1 VPLKLQ
7 KYAPALFVFLWSTG
21 FVGAKYIVPYAD
33 PFTFLTIRYLIASAI
48 LIAIAAILK
57 QPLRL
62 SRDQVKASVAVGMLL
77 HVIYI
82 GGVFYAV
89 SLGVSAGISAV
100 IVSIQPVLVSILAV
114 PLLGERIRSVQVVG
128 LILGVAGIALLL
140 LPKVFQG
147 DYSSSISEVGII
159 ICIIALLGTSA
170 GYLVQKKLGGEIP
183 FLTGT
188 GLQYAVS
195 AAAFALLSAFTED
208 QRVEWSPAF
217 FFGLAW
223 IVLML
228 SIASIV
234 LLYGMLRAG
243 SASKV
248 SSLYYLVPP
257 VAAIQ
262 AYFLFDEVIPPVG
275 IVGMALAG
283 LGVVLVMRQSTEVG
297 PKKIYV

>member
-1 VPLKLQ
+1 MPQQLER
-7 KYAPALFVFLWSTG
+7 YAPALFVFLWSTG
-21 FVGAKYIVPYAD
+21 FVGAKYIVPYAE
-33 PFTFLTIRYLIASAI
+33 PFTFLMIRYFLAALI
-48 LIAIAAILK
+48 LFVIAYAVK
-57 QPLRL
+57 QPLKL
-62 SRDQVKASVAVGMLL
+62 NKEQFKASFAVGMLL

-100 IVSIQPVLVSILAV
+100 IVSIQPVLVSLLAV
-114 PLLGERIRSVQVVG
+114 PLLGERLRWVQVVG
-128 LILGVAGIALLL
+128 LFLGVAGIALLL

-147 DYSSSISEVGII
+147 DYTATTSIAGIV
-159 ICIIALLGTSA
+159 ICVIALLGTSG

-188 GLQYAVS
+188 GAQYAIS
-195 AAAFALLSAFTED
+195 AIAFAILSFSTEE
-208 QRVEWSPAF
+208 QIIKWVPEF
-217 FFGLAW
+217 FFGLIW

-234 LLYGMLRAG
+234 LLYGMLRTG

-257 VAAIQ
+257 TAAVM
-262 AYFLFDEVIPPVG
+262 AYFLFDEVIG
-275 IVGMALAG
+275 IVGWIGMAFAG
-283 LGVVLVMRQSTEVG
+283 LGVVLVMRQAVEKT
-297 PKKIYV
+297 PA

>member
-1 VPLKLQ
+1 MPQKLER
-7 KYAPALFVFLWSTG
+7 YAPVLFVFLWSTG
-21 FVGAKYIVPYAD
+21 FVGAKYIVPYAE
-33 PFTFLTIRYLIASAI
+33 PFTFLTIRYFLAALI
-48 LIAIAAILK
+48 LFAIAYAFK
-57 QPLRL
+57 QPLKL
-62 SRDQVKASVAVGMLL
+62 NKEQFKASFAVGILL

-100 IVSIQPVLVSILAV
+100 IVSIQPVLVSLLAV
-114 PLLGERIRSVQVVG
+114 PLLGERLRWVQVVG
-128 LILGVAGIALLL
+128 LFLGVAGIALLL

-147 DYSSSISEVGII
+147 DYTASTSIAGII
-159 ICIIALLGTSA
+159 ICVIALLGTSG

-183 FLTGT
+183 FLSGT
-188 GLQYAVS
+188 GAQYAIS
-195 AAAFALLSAFTED
+195 AIAFAILSVATED
-208 QRVEWSPAF
+208 QIIQWVPEF

-223 IVLML
+223 IVFML

-234 LLYGMLRAG
+234 LLYGMLRTG

-262 AYFLFDEVIPPVG
+262 AYFLFDEVIGFVG
-275 IVGMALAG
+275 IIGMAFAG
-283 LGVVLVMRQSTEVG
+283 LGVVLVMRQSTKV
-297 PKKIYV
+297 

>member
-1 VPLKLQ
+1 MPQKLER
-7 KYAPALFVFLWSTG
+7 YAPVLFVFLWSTG
-21 FVGAKYIVPYAD
+21 FVGAKYIVPYAE
-33 PFTFLTIRYLIASAI
+33 PFTFLTIRYFLAALI
-48 LIAIAAILK
+48 LFAIAYAFK
-57 QPLRL
+57 QPLKL
-62 SRDQVKASVAVGMLL
+62 NKEQFKASFAVGILL

-100 IVSIQPVLVSILAV
+100 IVSIQPVLVSLLAV
-114 PLLGERIRSVQVVG
+114 PLLGERLRWVQVVG
-128 LILGVAGIALLL
+128 LFLGVAGIALLL

-147 DYSSSISEVGII
+147 DYTASTSIVGIV
-159 ICIIALLGTSA
+159 ICVIALLGTSG

-183 FLTGT
+183 FLSGT
-188 GLQYAVS
+188 GAQYAIS
-195 AAAFALLSAFTED
+195 AIAFAILSVATED
-208 QRVEWSPAF
+208 QIIQWVPEF

-223 IVLML
+223 IVFML

-234 LLYGMLRAG
+234 LLYGMLRTG

-262 AYFLFDEVIPPVG
+262 AYFLFDEVIGLVG
-275 IVGMALAG
+275 IIGMAFAG
-283 LGVVLVMRQSTEVG
+283 LGVVLVMRQAVEKT
-297 PKKIYV
+297 PA

>member
-1 VPLKLQ
+1 VPQKLER
-7 KYAPALFVFLWSTG
+7 YAPALFVFLWSTG
-21 FVGAKYIVPYAD
+21 FVGAKYIVPYAE
-33 PFTFLTIRYLIASAI
+33 PFTFLTIRYFLAALI
-48 LIAIAAILK
+48 LFAIAYAFK
-57 QPLRL
+57 QPLKL
-62 SRDQVKASVAVGMLL
+62 NKEQLKASFAVGILL

-100 IVSIQPVLVSILAV
+100 IVSIQPVLVSLLAV
-114 PLLGERIRSVQVVG
+114 PLLGERLRWVQVVG
-128 LILGVAGIALLL
+128 LFLGVAGIALLL

-147 DYSSSISEVGII
+147 DYTASTSIAGII
-159 ICIIALLGTSA
+159 ICVIALLGTSG

-183 FLTGT
+183 FLSGT
-188 GLQYAVS
+188 GAQYAIS
-195 AAAFALLSAFTED
+195 AIAFAILSVATED
-208 QRVEWSPAF
+208 QIIQWVPEF

-223 IVLML
+223 IVFML

-234 LLYGMLRAG
+234 LLYGMLRTG

-262 AYFLFDEVIPPVG
+262 AYFLFDEVIGFVG
-275 IVGMALAG
+275 IIGMAFAG
-283 LGVVLVMRQSTEVG
+283 LGVVLVMRQSTKVQ
-297 PKKIYV
+297 

>member
-1 VPLKLQ
+1 MPQKLER
-7 KYAPALFVFLWSTG
+7 YAPALFVFLWSTG
-21 FVGAKYIVPYAD
+21 FVGAKYIVPYAE
-33 PFTFLTIRYLIASAI
+33 PFTFLTIRYFLAALI
-48 LIAIAAILK
+48 LFAIAYAFK
-57 QPLRL
+57 QPLKL
-62 SRDQVKASVAVGMLL
+62 SKEQFKASFAVGILL

-100 IVSIQPVLVSILAV
+100 IVSIQPVLVSLLAV
-114 PLLGERIRSVQVVG
+114 PLLGERLRWVQVVG
-128 LILGVAGIALLL
+128 LFLGVAGIALLL

-147 DYSSSISEVGII
+147 DYTASTSIVGII
-159 ICIIALLGTSA
+159 ICVIALLGTSG

-183 FLTGT
+183 FLSGT
-188 GLQYAVS
+188 GAQYAIS
-195 AAAFALLSAFTED
+195 ALAFAILSVATED
-208 QRVEWSPAF
+208 QIIQWVPEF

-223 IVLML
+223 IVFML

-234 LLYGMLRAG
+234 LLYGMLRTG

-262 AYFLFDEVIPPVG
+262 AYFLFDEVIGLVG
-275 IVGMALAG
+275 IIGMAFAG
-283 LGVVLVMRQSTEVG
+283 LGVVLVMRQSTKV
-297 PKKIYV
+297 

>member
-1 VPLKLQ
+1 MPQKLER
-7 KYAPALFVFLWSTG
+7 YAPALFVFLWSTG
-21 FVGAKYIVPYAD
+21 FVGAKYIVPYAE
-33 PFTFLTIRYLIASAI
+33 PFTFLTIRYFLAALI
-48 LIAIAAILK
+48 LFAIAYAFK
-57 QPLRL
+57 QPLKL
-62 SRDQVKASVAVGMLL
+62 SKEQFKASFAVGILL

-100 IVSIQPVLVSILAV
+100 IVSIQPVLVSLLAV
-114 PLLGERIRSVQVVG
+114 PLLGERLRWVQVVG
-128 LILGVAGIALLL
+128 LFLGVAGIALLL

-147 DYSSSISEVGII
+147 DYTASTSIAGII
-159 ICIIALLGTSA
+159 ICVIALLGTSG

-183 FLTGT
+183 FLSGT
-188 GLQYAVS
+188 GAQYAIS
-195 AAAFALLSAFTED
+195 AIAFAILSVATED
-208 QRVEWSPAF
+208 QIIQWVPEF

-223 IVLML
+223 IVFML

-234 LLYGMLRAG
+234 LLYGMLRTG

-262 AYFLFDEVIPPVG
+262 AYFLFDEVIGLVG
-275 IVGMALAG
+275 IIGMAFAG
-283 LGVVLVMRQSTEVG
+283 LGVVLVMRQSTKV
-297 PKKIYV
+297 

>member
-1 VPLKLQ
+1 MPQKLER
-7 KYAPALFVFLWSTG
+7 YAPALFVFLWSTG
-21 FVGAKYIVPYAD
+21 FVGAKYIVPYAE
-33 PFTFLTIRYLIASAI
+33 PFTFLTIRYFLAALI
-48 LIAIAAILK
+48 LFAIAYAFK
-57 QPLRL
+57 QPLKL
-62 SRDQVKASVAVGMLL
+62 SKEQFKASFAVGILL

-100 IVSIQPVLVSILAV
+100 IVSIQPVLVSLLAV
-114 PLLGERIRSVQVVG
+114 PLLGERLRWVQVVG
-128 LILGVAGIALLL
+128 LFLGVAGIALLL

-147 DYSSSISEVGII
+147 DYTASTSTAGII
-159 ICIIALLGTSA
+159 ICVIALLGTSG

-183 FLTGT
+183 FLSGT
-188 GLQYAVS
+188 GAQYAIS
-195 AAAFALLSAFTED
+195 AIAFAILSLSTEN
-208 QRVEWSPAF
+208 QIIQWVPQF

-223 IVLML
+223 IVFML

-234 LLYGMLRAG
+234 LLYGMLRTG

-262 AYFLFDEVIPPVG
+262 AYFLFDEVIGLVG
-275 IVGMALAG
+275 IIGMAFAG
-283 LGVVLVMRQSTEVG
+283 LGVVLVMRQSTKVQ
-297 PKKIYV
+297 

>member
-1 VPLKLQ
+1 MPQKLER
-7 KYAPALFVFLWSTG
+7 YAPALFVFLWSTG
-21 FVGAKYIVPYAD
+21 FVGAKYIVPYAE
-33 PFTFLTIRYLIASAI
+33 PFTFLTIRYFLAALI
-48 LIAIAAILK
+48 LFAIAYAFK
-57 QPLRL
+57 QPLKL
-62 SRDQVKASVAVGMLL
+62 SKEQFKASFAVGILL

-100 IVSIQPVLVSILAV
+100 IVSIQPVLVSLLAV
-114 PLLGERIRSVQVVG
+114 PLLGERLRWVQVVG
-128 LILGVAGIALLL
+128 LFLGVAGIALLL

-147 DYSSSISEVGII
+147 DYTASTSIVGII
-159 ICIIALLGTSA
+159 ICVIALLGTSG

-183 FLTGT
+183 FLSGT
-188 GLQYAVS
+188 GAQYAIS
-195 AAAFALLSAFTED
+195 AIAFAILSVATED
-208 QRVEWSPAF
+208 QIIQWVPEF

-223 IVLML
+223 IVFML

-234 LLYGMLRAG
+234 LLYGMLRTG

-262 AYFLFDEVIPPVG
+262 AYFLFDEVIGLVG
-275 IVGMALAG
+275 IIGMAFAG
-283 LGVVLVMRQSTEVG
+283 LGVVLVMRQSTKV
-297 PKKIYV
+297 

>member
-1 VPLKLQ
+1 MPQKLER
-7 KYAPALFVFLWSTG
+7 YAPVLFVFLWSTG
-21 FVGAKYIVPYAD
+21 FVGAKYIVPYAE
-33 PFTFLTIRYLIASAI
+33 PFTFLTIRYFLAALI
-48 LIAIAAILK
+48 LFAIAYAFK
-57 QPLRL
+57 QPLKL
-62 SRDQVKASVAVGMLL
+62 NKEQFKASFAVGILL

-100 IVSIQPVLVSILAV
+100 IVSIQPVLVSLLAV
-114 PLLGERIRSVQVVG
+114 PLLGERLRWVQVVG
-128 LILGVAGIALLL
+128 LFLGVAGIALLL

-147 DYSSSISEVGII
+147 DYTASTSIAGII
-159 ICIIALLGTSA
+159 ICVIALLGTSG

-183 FLTGT
+183 FLSGT
-188 GLQYAVS
+188 GAQYAIS
-195 AAAFALLSAFTED
+195 AIAFAILSVATED
-208 QRVEWSPAF
+208 QIIQWVPEF

-223 IVLML
+223 IVFML

-234 LLYGMLRAG
+234 LLYGMLRTG

-262 AYFLFDEVIPPVG
+262 AYFLFDEVIGLVG
-275 IVGMALAG
+275 IIGMAFAG
-283 LGVVLVMRQSTEVG
+283 LGVVLVMRQSTKV
-297 PKKIYV
+297 

>member
-1 VPLKLQ
+1 MPKQLERF
-7 KYAPALFVFLWSTG
+7 APALFVFLWSTG
-21 FVGAKYIVPYAD
+21 FVGAKYIVPYAE
-33 PFTFLTIRYLIASAI
+33 PFTFLTIRYVIAAAI
-48 LIAIAAILK
+48 LIAIAALLK
-57 QPLRL
+57 QPLKL
-62 SRDQVKASVAVGMLL
+62 TRDQVIASVAVGLLL

-114 PLLGERIRSVQVVG
+114 PLLGERIRSVQVIG
-128 LILGVAGIALLL
+128 LVLGVAGIALLL

-147 DYSSSISEVGII
+147 DYSSAISEVGIV
-159 ICIIALLGTSA
+159 ICVIALLGTSA
-170 GYLVQKKLGGEIP
+170 GYLVQKKLGSDIP

-188 GLQYAVS
+188 GMQYVVS
-195 AAAFALLSAFTED
+195 AVVFALLSAVTED
-208 QRVEWSPAF
+208 QRVEWSPEF
-217 FFGLAW
+217 LFGLAW

-228 SIASIV
+228 SIGSIV
-234 LLYGMLRAG
+234 LLYEMLRAG

-262 AYFLFDEVIPPVG
+262 AYFLFDEVIPPIG
-275 IVGMALAG
+275 ILGMALAG
-283 LGVVLVMRQSTEVG
+283 LGVVLVMRQAVEKT
-297 PKKIYV
+297 PA

>member
-1 VPLKLQ
+1 VPKQLERF
-7 KYAPALFVFLWSTG
+7 APALFVFLWSTG
-21 FVGAKYIVPYAD
+21 FVGAKYIVPYAE
-33 PFTFLTIRYLIASAI
+33 PFTFLTIRYVIAAAI

-57 QPLRL
+57 QPLKL
-62 SRDQVKASVAVGMLL
+62 TRDQVIASVAVGLLL

-128 LILGVAGIALLL
+128 LVLGVAGIALLL
-140 LPKVFQG
+140 LPKVFQS
-147 DYSSSISEVGII
+147 DYSSAISEVGIV
-159 ICIIALLGTSA
+159 ICVIALLGTSA
-170 GYLVQKKLGGEIP
+170 GYLVQKKLGSDIP

-188 GLQYAVS
+188 GMQYVVS
-195 AAAFALLSAFTED
+195 AVVFALLSALTED
-208 QRVEWSPAF
+208 QRVEWSPEF
-217 FFGLAW
+217 LFGLAW

-228 SIASIV
+228 SIGSIV
-234 LLYGMLRAG
+234 LLYEMLRAG

-262 AYFLFDEVIPPVG
+262 AYFLFDEVIPPIG
-275 IVGMALAG
+275 ILGMALAG
-283 LGVVLVMRQSTEVG
+283 LGVVLVMRQVVEKT
-297 PKKIYV
+297 PA

>member
-1 VPLKLQ
+1 MPKQLEKF
-7 KYAPALFVFLWSTG
+7 APALFVFLWSTG
-21 FVGAKYIVPYAD
+21 FIGAKYIVPYAQ
-33 PFTFLTIRYLIASAI
+33 PFTFLTIRYVIACVI
-48 LIAIAAILK
+48 LLAIAAIIK

-62 SRDQVKASVAVGMLL
+62 SRDHLKASIGVGLLL

-100 IVSIQPVLVSILAV
+100 IVIIQPVLVSVLAV
-114 PLLGERIRSVQVVG
+114 PLLGERLRWAQIIG
-128 LILGVAGIALLL
+128 LILGVVGIALLL

-147 DYSSSISEVGII
+147 DYSVTTSGIGI
-159 ICIIALLGTSA
+159 FICVVALLGTSA
-170 GYLVQKKLGGEIP
+170 GYLMQKKLGTDIP

-188 GLQYAVS
+188 GAQYAVS
-195 AAAFALLSAFTED
+195 AVVFLVLSLSTED
-208 QRVEWSPAF
+208 QIINWTPEF
-217 FFGLAW
+217 LFGLAW

-228 SIASIV
+228 SIGSIV
-234 LLYGMLRAG
+234 LLYGMLRTG

-262 AYFLFDEVIPPVG
+262 AFFLFQEIIPPVG
-275 IVGMALAG
+275 IIGMVLAG
-283 LGVVLVMRQSTEVG
+283 LGVVLVMRQSKTLEAAQSS
-297 PKKIYV
+297 

>member
-1 VPLKLQ
+1 MPQKLER
-7 KYAPALFVFLWSTG
+7 YAPALFVFLWSTG
-21 FVGAKYIVPYAD
+21 FVGAKYIVPYAE
-33 PFTFLTIRYLIASAI
+33 PFTFLTIRYFLAALI
-48 LIAIAAILK
+48 LFAIAYAFK
-57 QPLRL
+57 QPLKL
-62 SRDQVKASVAVGMLL
+62 NKEQFKASFAVGILL

-100 IVSIQPVLVSILAV
+100 IVSIQPVLVSLLAV
-114 PLLGERIRSVQVVG
+114 PLLGERLRWVQVVG
-128 LILGVAGIALLL
+128 LFLGVAGIALLL

-147 DYSSSISEVGII
+147 DYTASTSIAGII
-159 ICIIALLGTSA
+159 ICVIALLGTSG

-183 FLTGT
+183 FLSGT
-188 GLQYAVS
+188 GAQYAIS
-195 AAAFALLSAFTED
+195 AIAFAILSVATED
-208 QRVEWSPAF
+208 QIIQWVPEF

-223 IVLML
+223 IVFML

-234 LLYGMLRAG
+234 LLYGMLRTG

-262 AYFLFDEVIPPVG
+262 AYFLFDEVIGLVG
-275 IVGMALAG
+275 IIGMAFAG
-283 LGVVLVMRQSTEVG
+283 LGVVLVMRQSTKV
-297 PKKIYV
+297 

>member
-1 VPLKLQ
+1 VPKQLER
-7 KYAPALFVFLWSTG
+7 YAPALFVFLWSTG
-21 FVGAKYIVPYAD
+21 FVGAKYIVPYAE
-33 PFTFLTIRYLIASAI
+33 PFTFLTIRYFLAALI
-48 LIAIAAILK
+48 LFAIAYAFK
-57 QPLRL
+57 QPLKL
-62 SRDQVKASVAVGMLL
+62 NKDQFKASFAVGILL

-100 IVSIQPVLVSILAV
+100 IVSIQPVLVSLLAV
-114 PLLGERIRSVQVVG
+114 PLLGERLRWVQVVG
-128 LILGVAGIALLL
+128 LFLGVAGIALLL

-147 DYSSSISEVGII
+147 DYTASTSIVGIV
-159 ICIIALLGTSA
+159 ICVIALLGTSG

-183 FLTGT
+183 FLSGT
-188 GLQYAVS
+188 GAQYAIS
-195 AAAFALLSAFTED
+195 AIAFAILSVATED
-208 QRVEWSPAF
+208 QIIQWVPEF

-223 IVLML
+223 IVFML

-234 LLYGMLRAG
+234 LLYGMLRTG

-262 AYFLFDEVIPPVG
+262 AYFLFDEVIGLVG
-275 IVGMALAG
+275 IIGMAFAG
-283 LGVVLVMRQSTEVG
+283 LGVVLVMRQGVEKT
-297 PKKIYV
+297 PA

>member
-1 VPLKLQ
+1 MPQKLER
-7 KYAPALFVFLWSTG
+7 YAPALFVFLWSTG
-21 FVGAKYIVPYAD
+21 FIGAKYIVPYAE
-33 PFTFLTIRYLIASAI
+33 PFTFLTIRYCLAALI
-48 LIAIAAILK
+48 LFAIAFAYK
-57 QPLRL
+57 QPLKL
-62 SRDQVKASVAVGMLL
+62 NKEQFKASFAVGMLL

-100 IVSIQPVLVSILAV
+100 IVSIQPVLVSLLAV
-114 PLLGERIRSVQVVG
+114 PLLGERLRWVQVVG
-128 LILGVAGIALLL
+128 LFLGVAGIALLL

-147 DYSSSISEVGII
+147 DYTASTSIVGIV
-159 ICIIALLGTSA
+159 ICIIALLGTSG

-183 FLTGT
+183 FLSGT
-188 GLQYAVS
+188 GAQYGIS
-195 AAAFALLSAFTED
+195 AIAFAILSVATED
-208 QRVEWSPAF
+208 QIIQWVPEF

-234 LLYGMLRAG
+234 LLYGMLRTG

-262 AYFLFDEVIPPVG
+262 AYFLFDEVIGLVG
-275 IVGMALAG
+275 IIGMAFAG
-283 LGVVLVMRQSTEVG
+283 LGVVLVMRQSTKVQ
-297 PKKIYV
+297 

>member
-1 VPLKLQ
+1 VPKQLER
-7 KYAPALFVFLWSTG
+7 YAPVLFVFLWSTG
-21 FVGAKYIVPYAD
+21 FVGAKYIVPYAE
-33 PFTFLTIRYLIASAI
+33 PFTFLTIRYFLAALI
-48 LIAIAAILK
+48 LFAIAYAFK
-57 QPLRL
+57 QPLKL
-62 SRDQVKASVAVGMLL
+62 NKEQFKASFAVGILL

-100 IVSIQPVLVSILAV
+100 IVSIQPVLVSLLAV
-114 PLLGERIRSVQVVG
+114 PLLGERLRWVQVVG
-128 LILGVAGIALLL
+128 LFLGVAGIALLL

-147 DYSSSISEVGII
+147 DYTASASIVGIV
-159 ICIIALLGTSA
+159 ICVIALLGTSG

-183 FLTGT
+183 FLSGT
-188 GLQYAVS
+188 GAQYAIS
-195 AAAFALLSAFTED
+195 AIAFAILSVATED
-208 QRVEWSPAF
+208 QIIQWVPEF

-223 IVLML
+223 IVFML

-234 LLYGMLRAG
+234 LLYGMLRTG

-262 AYFLFDEVIPPVG
+262 AYFLFDEVIGLVG
-275 IVGMALAG
+275 IIGMAFAG
-283 LGVVLVMRQSTEVG
+283 LGVVLVMRQSTKV
-297 PKKIYV
+297 

>member
-1 VPLKLQ
+1 MPKQLER
-7 KYAPALFVFLWSTG
+7 YAPALFVFLWSTG
-21 FVGAKYIVPYAD
+21 FVGAKYIVPYAE
-33 PFTFLTIRYLIASAI
+33 PFTFLTIRYFLAALI
-48 LIAIAAILK
+48 LFAIAYAFK
-57 QPLRL
+57 QPLKL
-62 SRDQVKASVAVGMLL
+62 NKDQFKASFAVGILL

-100 IVSIQPVLVSILAV
+100 IVSIQPVLVSLLAV
-114 PLLGERIRSVQVVG
+114 PLLGERLRWVQVVG
-128 LILGVAGIALLL
+128 LFLGVAGIALLL

-147 DYSSSISEVGII
+147 DYTASTSIVGIV
-159 ICIIALLGTSA
+159 ICVIALLGTSG

-183 FLTGT
+183 FLSGT
-188 GLQYAVS
+188 GAQYAIS
-195 AAAFALLSAFTED
+195 AIAFAILSVATED
-208 QRVEWSPAF
+208 QIIQWVPEF

-223 IVLML
+223 IVFML

-234 LLYGMLRAG
+234 LLYGMLRTG

-262 AYFLFDEVIPPVG
+262 AYFLFDEVIGLVG
-275 IVGMALAG
+275 IIGMAFAG
-283 LGVVLVMRQSTEVG
+283 LGVVLVMRQSTKV
-297 PKKIYV
+297 

>member
-1 VPLKLQ
+1 MPQKLER
-7 KYAPALFVFLWSTG
+7 YAPALFVFLWSTG
-21 FVGAKYIVPYAD
+21 FVGAKYIVPYAE
-33 PFTFLTIRYLIASAI
+33 PFTFLTIRYFLAALI
-48 LIAIAAILK
+48 LFAIAYAFK
-57 QPLRL
+57 QPLKL
-62 SRDQVKASVAVGMLL
+62 SKEQFKASFAVGILL

-100 IVSIQPVLVSILAV
+100 IVSIQPVLVSLLAV
-114 PLLGERIRSVQVVG
+114 PLLGERLRWVQVVG
-128 LILGVAGIALLL
+128 LFLGVAGIALLL

-147 DYSSSISEVGII
+147 DYTASTSIVGII
-159 ICIIALLGTSA
+159 ICVIALLGTSG

-183 FLTGT
+183 FLSGT
-188 GLQYAVS
+188 GAQYAIS
-195 AAAFALLSAFTED
+195 AIAFAILSVATED
-208 QRVEWSPAF
+208 QIIQWVPEF

-223 IVLML
+223 IVFML

-234 LLYGMLRAG
+234 LLYGMLRTG

-262 AYFLFDEVIPPVG
+262 AYFLFDEVIGLVG
-275 IVGMALAG
+275 IIGMAFAG
-283 LGVVLVMRQSTEVG
+283 LGVVLVMRQGVEKT
-297 PKKIYV
+297 PA